1 MRSFWSTTLAS
12 ALLAGGTA
20 GCSDFLSGDDVT
32 GNPNQ
37 PTAATR
43 DALFV
48 AVQAGQFGLQEFG
61 LAQLTCEWM
70 QACTGIQ
77 RFSFTRSTYD
87 IIDTDF
93 NADWAQVYGGG
104 GLKEIRE
111 VQATATTDNEIV
123 YRGIAKVWEAFI
135 VGTAASIWGDIPYSQ
150 AGPDNPTPVFD
161 DQMALYD
168 ALQVLLDGAL
178 ADLQSGIVQTGV
190 GGADLVYGGNAL
202 QWIEAAN
209 TLKAR
214 YFLHTAE
221 VRGVP
226 AYQGALA
233 AATLGISTPANDFTS
248 FHSQTSGSENG
259 WWQFQNN
266 SGFGGDVVAGR
277 FLADLM
283 LARNDPRLPL
293 YFSASDP
300 GPFGGT
306 EPDGVTTS
314 PTGGSELSTFPT
326 ATRIDDPAFR
336 QPLITWAE
344 NQMILAEA
352 NFVLSGA
359 GAAQPFVD
367 ALRTSVGL
375 ATTPVTSVN
384 TIMEEKY
391 IALFQNIE
399 VFNDYKRTCYP
410 TITPVVNP
418 SFGGVV
424 PGRIFYAQSETNVN
438 PNAPS
443 VSTQLATNGFR
454 NKNDPLACP

>member
-1 MRSFWSTTLAS
+1 MRSFWSTTLTAT
-12 ALLAGGTA
+12 LLAVGTA
-20 GCSDFLSGDDVT
+20 GCSDFLSGNDVT

-37 PTAATR
+37 PTTATR

-48 AVQAGQFGLQEFG
+48 AFQAGQFGVQEYA
-61 LAQLTCEWM
+61 LAQVTCEWV
-70 QACTGIQ
+70 QQCTGIQ
-77 RFSFTRSTYD
+77 RFSFTRGTYD
-87 IIDTDF
+87 ILDSDF
-93 NADWAQVYGGG
+93 NPDWAQIYGGG

-111 VQATATTDNEIV
+111 VQASATADNEIV
-123 YRGIAKVWEAFI
+123 YRGIAKVWEAFT

-161 DQMALYD
+161 DQLAIYD
-168 ALQVLLDGAL
+168 ALQVLLDGAI

-190 GGADLVYGGNAL
+190 GAADFVYSGDPVL
-202 QWIEAAN
+202 WTEAAH

-214 YFLHTAE
+214 FYLHTAE
-221 VRGVP
+221 VRGAP
-226 AYQGALA
+226 AYTSALA
-233 AATLGISTPANDFTS
+233 EATLGISLPANNFTS
-248 FHSQTSGSENG
+248 FHSQTQGEQNG
-259 WWQFQNN
+259 WWQFLNL
-266 SGFGGDVVAGR
+266 SGFGSDVVAGQ

-283 LARNDPRLPL
+283 VARNDPRLPE
-293 YFSASDP
+293 YFAPSTP

-306 EPDGVTTS
+306 APDLTES
-314 PTGGSELSTFPT
+314 ATGSSNLEG
-326 ATRIDDPAFR
+326 TRSDPAFR
-336 QPLITWAE
+336 QPYITWQE

-352 NFVLSGA
+352 SFALSGA

-367 ALRTSVGL
+367 ALRASVGL
-375 ATTPVTSVN
+375 PSVPVTSLN

-410 TITPVVNP
+410 TITPVANP

-424 PGRIFYAQSETNVN
+424 PGRLFYAQSETNVN

-443 VSTQLATNGFR
+443 VAQQLGTNGFR
-454 NKNDPLACP
+454 NDNDPAPCP

>member
-1 MRSFWSTTLAS
+1 MRSSWSTSLITG
-12 ALLAGGTA
+12 LLALGTA
-20 GCSDFLSGDDVT
+20 GCSDFLSGEDVT

-37 PTAATR
+37 PTGATR

-48 AVQAGQFGLQEFG
+48 ALQAGQFGVQEFS
-61 LAQLTCEWM
+61 LAQLACEWT
-70 QACTGIQ
+70 QQCTGIQ
-77 RFSFTRSTYD
+77 RFSFTRGTYD
-87 IIDTDF
+87 ILDSDF
-93 NADWAQVYGGG
+93 NADWAQIFGAG

-111 VQATATTDNEIV
+111 VQASATEDDEIV
-123 YRGIAKVWEAFI
+123 YRGIAKVWEAFT

-150 AGPDNPTPVFD
+150 AGPDNPTPEFD
-161 DQMALYD
+161 DQLAVYD
-168 ALQVLLDGAL
+168 ALQALLDGAI

-190 GGADLVYGGNAL
+190 GTNDLVYGGDPL
-202 QWIEAAN
+202 LWLEAAH

-221 VRGVP
+221 ARGTP
-226 AYQGALA
+226 AYQAAVA
-233 AATLGISTPANDFTS
+233 AAALGISSSANDFTS
-248 FHSQTSGSENG
+248 FHSQTQGEQNG
-259 WWQFQNN
+259 WWQFQNL

-283 LARNDPRLPL
+283 LARNDPRLPE
-293 YFSASDP
+293 YFEASVP
-300 GPFGGT
+300 GPFGGISPQQ
-306 EPDGVTTS
+306 EAS
-314 PTGGSELSTFPT
+314 PTGVSNLIG
-326 ATRIDDPAFR
+326 TRSLPEFR

-367 ALRTSVGL
+367 ALRTSLGL
-375 ATTPVTSVN
+375 ASVPVTSLN

-410 TITPVVNP
+410 PITPVANP

-443 VSTQLATNGFR
+443 VAEQLATNGFR
-454 NKNDPLACP
+454 NDNDPESCPPPP

>member
-20 GCSDFLSGDDVT
+20 GCSDFLSGEDVT

-37 PTAATR
+37 PTGATR

-48 AVQAGQFGLQEFG
+48 AFQAGQFGVQEYS
-61 LAQLTCEWM
+61 LAQIACEWT
-70 QACTGIQ
+70 QQCTGIQ
-77 RFSFTRSTYD
+77 RFSFTRTTYD
-87 IIDTDF
+87 ILDSDF
-93 NADWAQVYGGG
+93 NADWAQIYGGG

-111 VQATATTDNEIV
+111 VQASATTDNEIV
-123 YRGIAKVWEAFI
+123 YRGIAKVWEAFTM
-135 VGTAASIWGDIPYSQ
+135 GTAASIWGDIPYSQ

-161 DQMALYD
+161 DQLAVYD
-168 ALQVLLDGAL
+168 ALQVLLDGAI

-190 GGADLVYGGNAL
+190 GGNDLVHGGDAVK
-202 QWIEAAN
+202 WTEAAH

-214 YFLHTAE
+214 FFLHTAE
-221 VRGVP
+221 VRGAP
-226 AYQGALA
+226 AYTSALA
-233 AATLGISTPANDFTS
+233 EAQLGISSAANNFTS
-248 FHSQTSGSENG
+248 FHSQTQGEQNG
-259 WWQFQNN
+259 WWQFLNL

-283 LARNDPRLPL
+283 VARNDPRLPE
-293 YFSASDP
+293 YFEASVP
-300 GPFGGT
+300 GPYGGMS
-306 EPDGVTTS
+306 PDQVES
-314 PTGGSELSTFPT
+314 PTGVSNLVG
-326 ATRIDDPAFR
+326 TRSDPAFR

-367 ALRTSVGL
+367 ALRASVGL
-375 ATTPVTSVN
+375 ASVPVTSLN

-410 TITPVVNP
+410 TITPVANP

-443 VSTQLATNGFR
+443 VAQQLATNGFR
-454 NKNDPLACP
+454 NDNDPAPCP